1 MIIKGEY
8 HSLIIKK
15 DPKGRFLLERDKDA
29 TEKIIFERLLNYP
42 EVVEINYLKK
52 ETGRKM
58 FFTQIGRSSFFTAH
72 LGYDLTC
79 PLTPRIKSYEDQDY
93 IKDTQIDHFFSLE
106 GLLNEHLRKIGGK
119 QISWDKDLPLTAS
132 YLYSRLVNALA
143 SNASMF

>member
-15 DPKGRFLLERDKDA
+15 DPKRGFLLERDKET

-42 EVVEINYLKK
+42 DIVEISYPKK
-52 ETGRKM
+52 ERKM
-58 FFTQIGRSSFFTAH
+58 FFTQVGRSSFFTAH

-79 PLTPRIKSYEDQDY
+79 SLTPRIKSYEDQDY

-106 GLLNEHLRKIGGK
+106 GLLEEHLRKMGNK
-119 QISWDKDLPLTAS
+119 QISRDKDLPSTAS
-132 YLYSRLVNALA
+132 YLYSRLVNSLA
-143 SNASMF
+143 TNAPMI

>member
-42 EVVEINYLKK
+42 EVVEISYPKK
-52 ETGRKM
+52 ERKM

-106 GLLNEHLRKIGGK
+106 GLLEEHLRKMGNK
-119 QISWDKDLPLTAS
+119 EISWNRELPLTAS
-132 YLYSRLVNALA
+132 YTYARLVNALA